1 MVYIGVGLGGMLG
14 SLLRYLV
21 SLGSSN
27 FLDNGFP
34 TGTLIANLAGSLFL
48 GWFTSRIIARNRMNT
63 ILATS
68 IGTGITGSFTTFSA
82 FSLETLFLLESG
94 RLGMAIAYV
103 SISAVGGFL
112 LAAFGYKTGVGQS
125 GRKAAT

>member
-14 SLLRYLV
+14 SILRYLV
-21 SLGSSN
+21 SLGTSN
-27 FLDNGFP
+27 FLDNDFP
-34 TGTLIANLAGSLFL
+34 IGTLMANLAGSLFL
-48 GWFTSRIIARNRMNT
+48 GWFMSRMIARNRMST

-94 RLGMAIAYV
+94 RMGMAIAYV
-103 SISAVGGFL
+103 TISAVGGFL
-112 LAAFGYKTGVGQS
+112 LAALGYKVGAVES

>member
-34 TGTLIANLAGSLFL
+34 SGTLLANLAGSLFL
-48 GWFTSRIIARNRMNT
+48 GWFTSRIIAQNKMNT

-82 FSLETLFLLESG
+82 FSLETLYLLESG
-94 RLGMAIAYV
+94 RIGMAIAYV
-103 SISAVGGFL
+103 FISAAGGFL
-112 LAAFGYKTGVGQS
+112 LAAFGYKVGSAQS
-125 GRKAAT
+125 GREAAK

>member
-27 FLDNGFP
+27 ILGNGFP
-34 TGTLIANLAGSLFL
+34 AGTLLANLAGSLFL
-48 GWFTSRIIARNRMNT
+48 GWFTSHIIARSRMNT

-68 IGTGITGSFTTFSA
+68 IGTGLTGSFTTFST
-82 FSLETLFLLESG
+82 FSLETLFLLESD
-94 RLGMAIAYV
+94 RIWMAIVYV
-103 SISAVGGFL
+103 LVSAVGGFI
-112 LAAFGYKTGVGQS
+112 LAAAGYRIGAGQS
-125 GRKAAT
+125 GRVAEK